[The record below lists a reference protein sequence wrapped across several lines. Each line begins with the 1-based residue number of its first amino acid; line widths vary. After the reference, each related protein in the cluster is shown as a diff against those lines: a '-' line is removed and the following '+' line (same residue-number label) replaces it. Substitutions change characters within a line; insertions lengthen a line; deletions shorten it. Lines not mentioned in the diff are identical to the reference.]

1 VEKQSAQQ
9 TPHFSTCAPA
19 CLWSLWHYLQLVQLL
34 QEQASDMAHMLPR
47 KKQKVDHDVP
57 AALRLGKYESGS
69 QDSLPCFHDAAV
81 QEGTPEPSGRL
92 ISGENAQSVGNCDF
106 QTLK

>member
-1 VEKQSAQQ
+1 MHSKLSISALVLLLACEACGIICSL
-9 TPHFSTCAPA
+9 FS
-19 CLWSLWHYLQLVQLL
+19 YYK
-34 QEQASDMAHMLPR
+34 EQASDMAHMLPR
-47 KKQKVDHDVP
+47 KKQKIDHDVP
-57 AALRLGKYESGS
+57 AALRLGQYESGS